1 MEKMTKKAWIEKIS
15 GEVIALMG
23 APWGYDFSI
32 DWIAEKTN
40 AIPENGIKY
49 TENGALVAGRKV
61 EKVRSKDIVFRV
73 IQTGENSYLQT
84 TGGEY
89 YSHSCKSG
97 EYMIAFFPRDSEEG
111 RSHAV
116 VYVVSKTGK

>member
-15 GEVIALMG
+15 GEVVALMG
-23 APWGYDFSI
+23 APWGYDLTI
-32 DWIAEKTN
+32 DWIAEKLE

-49 TENGALVAGRKV
+49 TENGEIVAGRKV
-61 EKVRSKDIVFRV
+61 EKARSKDIIFRV

-89 YSHSCKSG
+89 YSHVCKSG
-97 EYMIAFFPRDSEEG
+97 EYLITFFPRDPEEG
-111 RSHAV
+111 RNNAV
-116 VYVVSKTGK
+116 VYVISKTGK

>member
-15 GEVIALMG
+15 GEVVALMG
-23 APWGYDFSI
+23 TPWGFDLSI
-32 DWIAEKTN
+32 DWIVEKLE

-49 TENGALVAGRKV
+49 AENGALVAGRKV
-61 EKVRSKDIVFRV
+61 EKIRSKDIVFRV
-73 IQTGENSYLQT
+73 IQSGENSYLET
-84 TGGEY
+84 VGGEY

-97 EYMIAFFPRDSEEG
+97 EFLIAFFPCDPEEG

-116 VYVVSKTGK
+116 VYMVSKTGK